1 MPRPRSLHPSELAE
15 ATAASKNDWDEGAIS
30 TALSTLPSQ
39 AYDGNSYTI
48 LIWGHPPKE
57 IPQEAIHLLTWL
69 GAPPGFQVY
78 LFWREDPR
86 NAKAEEPLNPKNVNG
101 GFAVPGIPK
110 VYIYRSE
117 EWDRVLL
124 HECIHAL
131 GWDWPEFPIQ
141 SCWKLSPSSKLMPTL
156 FEAWTELFAEWLWC
170 LWYSPSSDTT
180 GQTWQIQRKWQ
191 DQQALQVLARHT
203 GVWKESTNVFAY
215 YVLKAALAPHINLL
229 LLLGSEVNQLEICE
243 LAGKELDKLRNLAK
257 HEVPRDMRLRMTNPS
272 IHP

>member
-1 MPRPRSLHPSELAE
+1 MHPSELVE
-15 ATAASKNDWDEGAIS
+15 ATAASKNDWDGGAIS
-30 TALSTLPSQ
+30 TALTSLSSQ

-48 LIWGHPPKE
+48 LIWGKSPTA
-57 IPQEAIHLLTWL
+57 IPQEAIRLLTWL
-69 GAPPGFQVY
+69 GAPAGFQVY

-86 NAKAEEPLNPKNVNG
+86 TANAKEPLNANNVNG
-101 GFAVPGIPK
+101 GFAVPGISK
-110 VYIYRSE
+110 VYVYRSE

-141 SCWKLSPSSKLMPTL
+141 PCWKLHPSSKLMPTL

-170 LWYSPSSDTT
+170 LWHSSPSDTT
-180 GQTWQIQRKWQ
+180 GKTWKQQRTWQ
-191 DQQALQVLARHT
+191 DQQAVQVLARHK
-203 GVWKESTNVFAY
+203 GVWKETTNVFAY

-243 LAGKELDKLRNLAK
+243 LAGKELNNLRYRAK
-257 HEVPRDMRLRMTNPS
+257 HEVPHDMRLRMTNPS
-272 IHP
+272 IHL